1 MSDLRSKSNWNF
13 DLWFHEFH
21 RYLSL
26 VVVDSIAVRVY
37 SVHCTCICR
46 SLERFPFLC
55 NFISKISKRIS
66 LISKKSLCEKY
77 ESTLKH
83 VIWCNNVF
91 YYAIY
96 TRNNRKAFNTHT
108 VNDGI
113 DLHIRLV
120 TILIAT
126 NRDNMHRDERVEL
139 TTGDR
144 MNR

>member
-1 MSDLRSKSNWNF
+1 MLFDAIMFFIMPFIHGITVKHSK
-13 DLWFHEFH
+13 
-21 RYLSL
+21 
-26 VVVDSIAVRVY
+26 
-37 SVHCTCICR
+37 
-46 SLERFPFLC
+46 
-55 NFISKISKRIS
+55 
-66 LISKKSLCEKY
+66 
-77 ESTLKH
+77 
-83 VIWCNNVF
+83 
-91 YYAIY
+91 
-96 TRNNRKAFNTHT
+96 HT